1 MRTDK
6 NSETVSRALAVFVLT
21 VLSALMITACADGG
35 EFGNPDETGNMKIDI
50 TEDGTIRNGTE
61 YKTYLVEEG
70 CTGTVL
76 VVISKKSGRLDMDV
90 YRVGHVDSPDYT
102 GRDLE
107 IESFTVNL
115 KEPGEYKVKI
125 TAKDFVGDYRI
136 SWKTEEQEKK

>member
-1 MRTDK
+1 MRTDR
-6 NSETVSRALAVFVLT
+6 NLTWISRVLAVIVLT
-21 VLSALMITACADGG
+21 VLSVMITACAYGG
-35 EFGNPDETGNMKIDI
+35 QNGSPDETGDMKIDI

-70 CTGTVL
+70 HTGTVS

-90 YRVGHVDSPDYT
+90 YRVGHEDFPDYT

-115 KEPGEYKVKI
+115 KEPGEYKVRI
-125 TAKDFVGDYRI
+125 TARDFVGDYLI
-136 SWKTEEQEKK
+136 SWKTKEQEKN